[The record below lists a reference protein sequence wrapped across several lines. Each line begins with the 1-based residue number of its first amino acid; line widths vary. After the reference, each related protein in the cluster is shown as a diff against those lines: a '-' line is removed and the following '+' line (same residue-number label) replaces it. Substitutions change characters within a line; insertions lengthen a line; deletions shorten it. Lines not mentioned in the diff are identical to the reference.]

1 MDRVE
6 CERLLSLFEAGAIS
20 GPLMVA
26 RLLLVSRD
34 VNAVEQWLRERDR
47 LDRRVNELLALIAH
61 HRHGCENV
69 AALVTYF
76 DQHLASGEG
85 ARCTD
90 IDDMFEHALP
100 SSDEASVAL
109 YSIGD
114 AQILEQ
120 ATSELVELLDHW
132 DLLGASRRTLEIGC
146 GTGRMQQALSARVG
160 LAGGVDVAPRM
171 VERARVRCTGLRNT
185 CHRVGCGS
193 NLTGFESASLDLV
206 YAVDSFPYI
215 VAAGDAQVTSTF
227 SEVARVL
234 APNRDFVIFNYSY
247 RGDEQRD
254 ADDVAR
260 LARSHGFE
268 VMASGEHPFHIWDGA
283 VFRLRRR

>member
-6 CERLLSLFEAGAIS
+6 CERLLTLYEAGALS

-34 VNAVEQWLRERDR
+34 VAAVEQWLRQREV
-47 LDRRVNELLALIAH
+47 LDGRVNELLALIAH

-76 DQHLASGEG
+76 DQHLAAGG
-85 ARCTD
+85 TRCTD
-90 IDDMFEHALP
+90 IDDMLHHP
-100 SSDEASVAL
+100 SLSEEASVAH
-109 YSIGD
+109 YSLGD

-120 ATSELVELLDHW
+120 ATREIVEQLDRW
-132 DLLGASRRTLEIGC
+132 QLLGASRRTLEIGC
-146 GTGRMQQALSARVG
+146 GTGRMQEELSPRVKM
-160 LAGGVDVAPRM
+160 AGGVDVAARM
-171 VERARVRCTGLRNT
+171 VERARARCTGLRNT
-185 CHRVGCGS
+185 CHRVGSGS
-193 NLTGFESASLDLV
+193 NLTGIESASLDLV

-215 VAAGDAQVTSTF
+215 VAAGDAQVMSTF

-234 APNRDFVIFNYSY
+234 AAQSDFVIFNYSY

-254 ADDVAR
+254 ADDVSR
-260 LARSHGFE
+260 LARLHGFE
-268 VMASGEHPFHIWDGA
+268 VTASGEHPFQVWDGA
-283 VFRLRRR
+283 VFRLRRQ